1 MRVQTVVMRFTVV
14 MGVSALAWMAA
25 GCGKDEIRVYQAPQ
39 DAPPVAAANPQGK
52 TTQTPP
58 ASEVVGSAASGS
70 SSSVGSESSASER
83 PAVPWTVPAGWEEK
97 PASGMRVAS
106 YGVKR
111 PDGRSVDISV
121 VAMGGGAGGELENV
135 NRWRD
140 QIGLEPATEAD
151 LAGLRSIIPAGNRQ
165 VVMYELDGKKAVLD
179 GKYPARTL
187 AAILPAGEM
196 TVFFKIT
203 GESAL
208 VAEQKPQFL
217 AWLKSVD
224 TGGGGGESAPEA
236 SASSSAS
243 APAPASASAVSGGSE
258 RASGGGGGGADGL
271 PNWQVP
277 SSWKAAGPKPM
288 RLASFDI
295 PDAAGNGDVSI
306 SKLSGNGGGLLA
318 NVNRWRGQV
327 GLAPLEAGALAAN
340 SKTVATAGGDSGT
353 WVELVGTEKTILG
366 AIVARG
372 EVSWFFKLTAPAPV
386 AAKNRDAFEQF
397 VRSIRF

>member
-1 MRVQTVVMRFTVV
+1 M
-14 MGVSALAWMAA
+14 
-25 GCGKDEIRVYQAPQ
+25 
-39 DAPPVAAANPQGK
+39 
-52 TTQTPP
+52 
-58 ASEVVGSAASGS
+58 
-70 SSSVGSESSASER
+70 
-83 PAVPWTVPAGWEEK
+83 
-97 PASGMRVAS
+97 
-106 YGVKR
+106 
-111 PDGRSVDISV
+111 
-121 VAMGGGAGGELENV
+121 
-135 NRWRD
+135 
-140 QIGLEPATEAD
+140 
-151 LAGLRSIIPAGNRQ
+151 
-165 VVMYELDGKKAVLD
+165 
-179 GKYPARTL
+179 
-187 AAILPAGEM
+187 
-196 TVFFKIT
+196 
-203 GESAL
+203 
-208 VAEQKPQFL
+208 AEQKPQFL

-236 SASSSAS
+236 SASSSA
-243 APAPASASAVSGGSE
+243 PAVSGGSE
-258 RASGGGGGGADGL
+258 RASGGGADGL

-277 SSWKAAGPKPM
+277 AGWKAAGPKPM

-372 EVSWFFKLTAPAPV
+372 EVSWFFKLTAPAAG
-386 AAKNRDAFEQF
+386 AAQNRDAFEQF

>member
-14 MGVSALAWMAA
+14 MVVSALAWMAA
-25 GCGKDEIRVYQAPQ
+25 GCGKDEVRVYQAPQ

-52 TTQTPP
+52 TTQTPS
-58 ASEVVGSAASGS
+58 ASEVPESAASGS
-70 SSSVGSESSASER
+70 SSSARSESSASER

-111 PDGRSVDISV
+111 TDGRSVDISV

-187 AAILPAGEM
+187 AAIMPAGEM

-236 SASSSAS
+236 
-243 APAPASASAVSGGSE
+243 PAPASAPAVSGGSE
-258 RASGGGGGGADGL
+258 RASGGGADGL

-277 SSWKAAGPKPM
+277 SGWKAAGPKPM

-386 AAKNRDAFEQF
+386 AAQNRDVFEQF

>member
-1 MRVQTVVMRFTVV
+1 MRFTVATA
-14 MGVSALAWMAA
+14 VSALAWMTA
-25 GCGKDEIRVYQAPQ
+25 GCGKDEVRVYQAPQ
-39 DAPPVAAANPQGK
+39 EAPAVAAADARGGTPQD
-52 TTQTPP
+52 
-58 ASEVVGSAASGS
+58 ASVSPASGS
-70 SSSVGSESSASER
+70 ASSRSASSRSATAEAGASER

-111 PDGRSVDISV
+111 PDGRSADISV

-165 VVMYELDGKKAVLD
+165 VVMYQLDGKKAVLD

-187 AAILPAGEM
+187 AAIMPAGEM

-236 SASSSAS
+236 SASSSA
-243 APAPASASAVSGGSE
+243 PAPASPAAVSGGSE

-277 SSWKAAGPKPM
+277 SGWKAAGPKPM

-372 EVSWFFKLTAPAPV
+372 EVSWFFKLTAPSAV
-386 AAKNRDAFEQF
+386 AAQNRETFEQF

>member
-1 MRVQTVVMRFTVV
+1 MRFTVV
-14 MGVSALAWMAA
+14 TVVSALAWMAA
-25 GCGKDEIRVYQAPQ
+25 GCGKDEVRVYQAPQ
-39 DAPPVAAANPQGK
+39 DAAPVAAADARGVTPQD
-52 TTQTPP
+52 
-58 ASEVVGSAASGS
+58 ASVSPASGS
-70 SSSVGSESSASER
+70 ASSRSAAAEAGASER

-111 PDGRSVDISV
+111 PDGRSADISV

-151 LAGLRSIIPAGNRQ
+151 LAGLRSLIPAGNRQ
-165 VVMYELDGKKAVLD
+165 VVVYELDGKKAVLD
-179 GKYPARTL
+179 GKYAARTL

-203 GESAL
+203 GENAL

-224 TGGGGGESAPEA
+224 TGGGSAGSAEPAPEA
-236 SASSSAS
+236 PLAAPVSGTAPAAS
-243 APAPASASAVSGGSE
+243 AGSAGSV
-258 RASGGGGGGADGL
+258 AGGGADGL

-277 SSWKAAGPKPM
+277 SGWKAAGPKPM

-306 SKLSGNGGGLLA
+306 SKLNGDGGGLLA

-327 GLAPLEAGALAAN
+327 GLAPLETSALAAN
-340 SKTVATAGGDSGT
+340 STALTTAGGDSGT
-353 WVELVGTEKTILG
+353 WVELKGTDKTILG
-366 AIVARG
+366 AIVARDG
-372 EVSWFFKLTAPAPV
+372 VSWFFKMTAPSSV
-386 AAKNRDAFEQF
+386 AVQNREAFEKF
-397 VRSIRF
+397 VRSVRF

>member
-14 MGVSALAWMAA
+14 MVVSALAWMAA
-25 GCGKDEIRVYQAPQ
+25 GCGKDEVRVYQAPQ
-39 DAPPVAAANPQGK
+39 DAPPVAAANPQGGA
-52 TTQTPP
+52 TLTPP
-58 ASEVVGSAASGS
+58 ASEIPRSATSRAS
-70 SSSVGSESSASER
+70 SSAGPESSASER

-151 LAGLRSIIPAGNRQ
+151 LAGLRSIIPSGNRQ

-187 AAILPAGEM
+187 AAIMPAGEM

-236 SASSSAS
+236 SASSSA
-243 APAPASASAVSGGSE
+243 PAPASAPVVSGGSE
-258 RASGGGGGGADGL
+258 RASGGGADGL

-277 SSWKAAGPKPM
+277 SGWKAAGPKPM
-288 RLASFDI
+288 RLASFDF

-327 GLAPLEAGALAAN
+327 GLAPLEAAALAAN

-372 EVSWFFKLTAPAPV
+372 EVSWFFKLTAPVPV
-386 AAKNRDAFEQF
+386 AAQNRDAFEQF

>member
-1 MRVQTVVMRFTVV
+1 MRFTVV
-14 MGVSALAWMAA
+14 TVVSALAWMAA
-25 GCGKDEIRVYQAPQ
+25 GCGKDEVRVYQAPQ
-39 DAPPVAAANPQGK
+39 DAAPVAAADARGGSPQD
-52 TTQTPP
+52 
-58 ASEVVGSAASGS
+58 ASVSPASGS
-70 SSSVGSESSASER
+70 ASSRSAAAEAGASER

-111 PDGRSVDISV
+111 PDGRSADISV

-151 LAGLRSIIPAGNRQ
+151 LAGMRSLIPAGNRQ
-165 VVMYELDGKKAVLD
+165 VVVYELDGKKAVLD
-179 GKYPARTL
+179 GKYAARTL

-203 GESAL
+203 GENAL

-224 TGGGGGESAPEA
+224 TGGGSAEPAPEA
-236 SASSSAS
+236 PSAAS
-243 APAPASASAVSGGSE
+243 AAPAGSAGSSGL
-258 RASGGGGGGADGL
+258 AAGGGTDGL

-277 SSWKAAGPKPM
+277 SGWKAAGPKPM

-306 SKLSGNGGGLLA
+306 SKLNGDGGGLLA

-327 GLAPLEAGALAAN
+327 GLAPLETSALAAN
-340 SKTVATAGGDSGT
+340 STALTTAGGDSGT
-353 WVELVGTEKTILG
+353 WVELKGADKTILG
-366 AIVARG
+366 AIVARDG
-372 EVSWFFKLTAPAPV
+372 VSWFFKMTAPSSV
-386 AAKNRDAFEQF
+386 AVQNREAFEKF
-397 VRSIRF
+397 VRSVRF

>member
-1 MRVQTVVMRFTVV
+1 
-14 MGVSALAWMAA
+14 
-25 GCGKDEIRVYQAPQ
+25 
-39 DAPPVAAANPQGK
+39 
-52 TTQTPP
+52 
-58 ASEVVGSAASGS
+58 
-70 SSSVGSESSASER
+70 
-83 PAVPWTVPAGWEEK
+83 
-97 PASGMRVAS
+97 MRVAS

-111 PDGRSVDISV
+111 PDGRSADISV

-165 VVMYELDGKKAVLD
+165 VVVYELDGKKAVLD
-179 GKYPARTL
+179 GKYAARTL

-203 GESAL
+203 GENAL

-224 TGGGGGESAPEA
+224 TGGGGGESVPEA
-236 SASSSAS
+236 SSA
-243 APAPASASAVSGGSE
+243 APAAPAASTGSSGSV
-258 RASGGGGGGADGL
+258 AGGGADGL

-277 SSWKAAGPKPM
+277 SGWKAAGPKPM

-295 PDAAGNGDVSI
+295 PDAAGNGDISI
-306 SKLSGNGGGLLA
+306 SKLAGDGGGLLA

-327 GLAPLEAGALAAN
+327 GLAPLEASALSAN
-340 SKTVATAGGDSGT
+340 SKAVATAGGDNGT
-353 WVELVGTEKTILG
+353 WVELVGSEKTILG
-366 AIVARG
+366 AIVVRG
-372 EVSWFFKLTAPAPV
+372 DVSWFFKMTAPAAV
-386 AAKNRDAFEQF
+386 AARNREAFEQF

>member
-1 MRVQTVVMRFTVV
+1 MRFTVATA
-14 MGVSALAWMAA
+14 VSALAWMMA
-25 GCGKDEIRVYQAPQ
+25 GCGKDEVRVYQAPQ
-39 DAPPVAAANPQGK
+39 EAPAVAAADAQAGRPQD
-52 TTQTPP
+52 
-58 ASEVVGSAASGS
+58 ASVSPASGS
-70 SSSVGSESSASER
+70 ASSRSATAEAGASER

-111 PDGRSVDISV
+111 PDGRSADISV

-151 LAGLRSIIPAGNRQ
+151 LAGLRSLIPAGNRQ
-165 VVMYELDGKKAVLD
+165 VVVYELDGKKAVLD
-179 GKYPARTL
+179 GKYAARTL

-196 TVFFKIT
+196 TVFFKMT
-203 GESAL
+203 GENAL

-224 TGGGGGESAPEA
+224 TGGGSGGSGDGGEPAPEA
-236 SASSSAS
+236 PSAASAAPVGSTASS
-243 APAPASASAVSGGSE
+243 GSV
-258 RASGGGGGGADGL
+258 AGGGTDGL

-277 SSWKAAGPKPM
+277 SGWKAAGPKPM

-306 SKLSGNGGGLLA
+306 SKLNGDGGGLLA

-327 GLAPLEAGALAAN
+327 GLAPLEASALAAN
-340 SKTVATAGGDSGT
+340 STALTTAGGDSGT
-353 WVELVGTEKTILG
+353 WVELKGADKTILG
-366 AIVARG
+366 AIVARDG
-372 EVSWFFKLTAPAPV
+372 VSWFFKMTAPSSV
-386 AAKNRDAFEQF
+386 AVQNREAFEKF
-397 VRSIRF
+397 VRSVRF

>member
-1 MRVQTVVMRFTVV
+1 MRVQTMHMRFTVV
-14 MGVSALAWMAA
+14 TVVSALAWMAA
-25 GCGKDEIRVYQAPQ
+25 GCGKDEVRVYQAPQ
-39 DAPPVAAANPQGK
+39 DAAPVAAADARGGRPQD
-52 TTQTPP
+52 
-58 ASEVVGSAASGS
+58 ASVSPASGS
-70 SSSVGSESSASER
+70 DSSRSAAAEAGASER

-106 YGVKR
+106 YAVKR
-111 PDGRSVDISV
+111 PDGRSADISV

-140 QIGLEPATEAD
+140 QIGLEPAIEAD
-151 LAGLRSIIPAGNRQ
+151 LAGLRSLIPAGNRQ
-165 VVMYELDGKKAVLD
+165 VVVYELDGKKAVLD
-179 GKYPARTL
+179 GKYAARTL

-203 GESAL
+203 GENAL

-224 TGGGGGESAPEA
+224 TGGGTGGSAEPAPEA
-236 SASSSAS
+236 PSAASSAPVSSTAS
-243 APAPASASAVSGGSE
+243 AAPAGSAGLSGSV
-258 RASGGGGGGADGL
+258 AGGGTDGL

-277 SSWKAAGPKPM
+277 SGWKAAGPKPM

-306 SKLSGNGGGLLA
+306 SKLNGDGGGLLA

-327 GLAPLEAGALAAN
+327 GLAPLEASALAAN
-340 SKTVATAGGDSGT
+340 STALTTAGGDSGT
-353 WVELVGTEKTILG
+353 WVELKGADKTILG
-366 AIVARG
+366 AIVARDG
-372 EVSWFFKLTAPAPV
+372 VSWFFKMTAPASV
-386 AAKNRDAFEQF
+386 AVQNREAFEKF
-397 VRSIRF
+397 VRSVRF

>member
-1 MRVQTVVMRFTVV
+1 MRFTVAL
-14 MGVSALAWMAA
+14 GVSALAWMAA
-25 GCGKDEIRVYQAPQ
+25 GCGKDEVRVYQAPK
-39 DAPPVAAANPQGK
+39 DAPASVAAQAASGDSQGVGS
-52 TTQTPP
+52 T
-58 ASEVVGSAASGS
+58 AGAAGSAAASAS
-70 SSSVGSESSASER
+70 STDNAASER

-106 YGVKR
+106 YAVKR
-111 PDGRSVDISV
+111 PDGRSADISV

-135 NRWRD
+135 NRWRN
-140 QIGLEPATEAD
+140 QIGLDPVTEAD

-179 GKYPARTL
+179 DKYAARTL

-203 GESAL
+203 GENAL

-217 AWLKSVD
+217 AWIKSVD
-224 TGGGGGESAPEA
+224 TGGGESASEA
-236 SASSSAS
+236 STAPSS
-243 APAPASASAVSGGSE
+243 APAPASVAPAAASAPS
-258 RASGGGGGGADGL
+258 ASADGL
-271 PNWQVP
+271 PAWQVP
-277 SSWKAAGPKPM
+277 AGWKAAGPKPM

-306 SKLSGNGGGLLA
+306 SKLNGDGGGLLA

-327 GLAPLEAGALAAN
+327 GLPALEASALAAN
-340 SKTVATAGGDSGT
+340 SKSVPTAGGEPAT
-353 WVELVGTEKTILG
+353 WVELVGTDKTILG

-372 EVSWFFKLTAPAPV
+372 DVSWFFKLTAPSAV
-386 AAKNRDAFEQF
+386 ATRHREAFEQF
-397 VRSIRF
+397 VRSVRF

>member
-14 MGVSALAWMAA
+14 MVVSALAWMAA
-25 GCGKDEIRVYQAPQ
+25 GCGKDEVRVYQAPQ

-52 TTQTPP
+52 TTQNSP
-58 ASEVVGSAASGS
+58 ASEIPGSAASGS

-111 PDGRSVDISV
+111 TDGRSVDISV

-165 VVMYELDGKKAVLD
+165 VVMYQLDGKKAVLD

-187 AAILPAGEM
+187 AAIMPAGEM

-236 SASSSAS
+236 
-243 APAPASASAVSGGSE
+243 PAPASAPAVSGGSE
-258 RASGGGGGGADGL
+258 RASGGGADGL

-277 SSWKAAGPKPM
+277 SGWKAAGPKPM

-327 GLAPLEAGALAAN
+327 GLSPLEAGALAAN

-372 EVSWFFKLTAPAPV
+372 EVSWFFKLTAPAAV
-386 AAKNRDAFEQF
+386 AAQNRDAFEQF

>member
-14 MGVSALAWMAA
+14 MVVSALAWMAA
-25 GCGKDEIRVYQAPQ
+25 GCGKDEVRVYQAPQ

-52 TTQTPP
+52 TTQNSP
-58 ASEVVGSAASGS
+58 ASEIPGSAASGS

-135 NRWRD
+135 NGWRD

-165 VVMYELDGKKAVLD
+165 VVMYQLDGKKAVLD

-187 AAILPAGEM
+187 AAIMPAGEM

-236 SASSSAS
+236 
-243 APAPASASAVSGGSE
+243 PAPASAPAVSGGSE
-258 RASGGGGGGADGL
+258 RASGGGADGL

-277 SSWKAAGPKPM
+277 SGWKAAGPKPM

-372 EVSWFFKLTAPAPV
+372 EVSWFFKLTAPSAV
-386 AAKNRDAFEQF
+386 AAQNRDAFEQF

>member
-1 MRVQTVVMRFTVV
+1 MRFTVV
-14 MGVSALAWMAA
+14 MVVSALAWMAA
-25 GCGKDEIRVYQAPQ
+25 GCGKDEVRVYQAPQ
-39 DAPPVAAANPQGK
+39 DAPPVAAANPQGGAAL
-52 TTQTPP
+52 TPA
-58 ASEVVGSAASGS
+58 ASEIPRSAASGS
-70 SSSVGSESSASER
+70 PSSAGPESSASER

-187 AAILPAGEM
+187 AAIMPAGEM

-236 SASSSAS
+236 SASSSA
-243 APAPASASAVSGGSE
+243 PAPASAPAVSGGS
-258 RASGGGGGGADGL
+258 GGTDGL

-277 SSWKAAGPKPM
+277 SGWKAAGPKPM

-340 SKTVATAGGDSGT
+340 SKAVATAGGDSGT

-372 EVSWFFKLTAPAPV
+372 EVSWFFKLTAPSAV
-386 AAKNRDAFEQF
+386 AAQNREAFEQF

>member
-1 MRVQTVVMRFTVV
+1 MCVQTVVMRFTVV
-14 MGVSALAWMAA
+14 MVVSALAWMAA
-25 GCGKDEIRVYQAPQ
+25 GCGKDEVRVYQAPQ
-39 DAPPVAAANPQGK
+39 DAPPVAAANPQGGA
-52 TTQTPP
+52 TLTPP
-58 ASEVVGSAASGS
+58 ASEIPRSATSRAS
-70 SSSVGSESSASER
+70 SSAGPESSASER

-151 LAGLRSIIPAGNRQ
+151 LAGLRSIIPSGNRQ

-179 GKYPARTL
+179 GKYAARTL

-243 APAPASASAVSGGSE
+243 APASAPAVSGGSE
-258 RASGGGGGGADGL
+258 RASGGGADGL

-277 SSWKAAGPKPM
+277 SGWKAAGPKPM

-327 GLAPLEAGALAAN
+327 GLAPLEAGALATN
-340 SKTVATAGGDSGT
+340 SKAVATAGGDSGT

-372 EVSWFFKLTAPAPV
+372 EVSWFFKLTAPVPV
-386 AAKNRDAFEQF
+386 AAQNRDAFEQF

>member
-14 MGVSALAWMAA
+14 MVVSALAWMAA
-25 GCGKDEIRVYQAPQ
+25 GCGKDEVRVYQAPQ

-52 TTQTPP
+52 TTQNSP
-58 ASEVVGSAASGS
+58 ASEIPGSAASGS

-111 PDGRSVDISV
+111 TDGRSVDISV

-236 SASSSAS
+236 
-243 APAPASASAVSGGSE
+243 PAPASAPAVSGGSE
-258 RASGGGGGGADGL
+258 RASGGGADGL

-277 SSWKAAGPKPM
+277 SGWKAAGPKPM

-372 EVSWFFKLTAPAPV
+372 EVSWFFKLTAPAAV

>member
-1 MRVQTVVMRFTVV
+1 MRFSVATAISGLV
-14 MGVSALAWMAA
+14 WMAA
-25 GCGKDEIRVYQAPQ
+25 GCGKDEVRVYQAPQ
-39 DAPPVAAANPQGK
+39 EAPAVAAADARGGTSQD
-52 TTQTPP
+52 
-58 ASEVVGSAASGS
+58 ASPSPASGS
-70 SSSVGSESSASER
+70 ATSRSPAVGAGASER

-111 PDGRSVDISV
+111 PDGRSADISV

-151 LAGLRSIIPAGNRQ
+151 LAGLRSIIPVGNRQ
-165 VVMYELDGKKAVLD
+165 VVVYELDGKKAVLD
-179 GKYPARTL
+179 GKYAARTL

-203 GESAL
+203 GENAL

-224 TGGGGGESAPEA
+224 TGGGSAEPAPEA
-236 SASSSAS
+236 PSA
-243 APAPASASAVSGGSE
+243 APAASASGTAPVTPAGS
-258 RASGGGGGGADGL
+258 AAGGGTDGL
-271 PNWQVP
+271 PDWQVP
-277 SSWKAAGPKPM
+277 SGWKAAGPKPM

-306 SKLSGNGGGLLA
+306 SKLNGDGGGLLA

-327 GLAPLEAGALAAN
+327 GLAPLEASALAAN
-340 SKTVATAGGDSGT
+340 STALTTAGGDRGT
-353 WVELVGTEKTILG
+353 WVELKGTDKTILG
-366 AIVARG
+366 AIVARDG
-372 EVSWFFKLTAPAPV
+372 VSWFFKMTAPSSV
-386 AAKNRDAFEQF
+386 AVQNREAFGKF
-397 VRSIRF
+397 VRSVRF

>member
-14 MGVSALAWMAA
+14 MVVSALAWMAA
-25 GCGKDEIRVYQAPQ
+25 GCGKDEVRVYQAPQ

-52 TTQTPP
+52 TTQTPS
-58 ASEVVGSAASGS
+58 ASEVPESAASGS
-70 SSSVGSESSASER
+70 SSSARSESSASER

-165 VVMYELDGKKAVLD
+165 VVMYQLDGKKAVLD

-187 AAILPAGEM
+187 AAIMPAGEM

-236 SASSSAS
+236 SASSSA
-243 APAPASASAVSGGSE
+243 PAPASPAAVSGGSE
-258 RASGGGGGGADGL
+258 RASGGGGDGL

-277 SSWKAAGPKPM
+277 SGWKAAGPKPM

-372 EVSWFFKLTAPAPV
+372 EVSWFFKLTAPSAV
-386 AAKNRDAFEQF
+386 AAQNRETFEQF

>member
-1 MRVQTVVMRFTVV
+1 MRFTVV
-14 MGVSALAWMAA
+14 MVVSALAWMAA
-25 GCGKDEIRVYQAPQ
+25 GCGKDEVRVYQAPQ

-58 ASEVVGSAASGS
+58 ASEIPRSATSRAS
-70 SSSVGSESSASER
+70 SSAGPESSASER
-83 PAVPWTVPAGWEEK
+83 PAVRWTVPAGWEEK

-106 YGVKR
+106 DGVKR

-135 NRWRD
+135 NLWRD

-151 LAGLRSIIPAGNRQ
+151 LAGLRSIIPSGNRQ

-179 GKYPARTL
+179 GKYAARTL

-243 APAPASASAVSGGSE
+243 APASAPAVSGGSE
-258 RASGGGGGGADGL
+258 RASGGGGGGGADGL

-277 SSWKAAGPKPM
+277 SGWKAAGPKPM

-327 GLAPLEAGALAAN
+327 GLAPLEAGALATN
-340 SKTVATAGGDSGT
+340 SKAVATAGGDSGT

-386 AAKNRDAFEQF
+386 AAQNRDAFEQF

>member
-1 MRVQTVVMRFTVV
+1 MRFTVV
-14 MGVSALAWMAA
+14 TVVSALAWMAA
-25 GCGKDEIRVYQAPQ
+25 GCGKDEVRVYQAPQ
-39 DAPPVAAANPQGK
+39 DAAPVAAADARGVTPQD
-52 TTQTPP
+52 
-58 ASEVVGSAASGS
+58 ASVSPASGS
-70 SSSVGSESSASER
+70 ASSRSAAAEAGASER

-111 PDGRSVDISV
+111 PDGRSADISV

-151 LAGLRSIIPAGNRQ
+151 LAGLRSLIPAGNRQ
-165 VVMYELDGKKAVLD
+165 VVVYELDGKKAVLD
-179 GKYPARTL
+179 GKYAARTL

-203 GESAL
+203 GENAL

-224 TGGGGGESAPEA
+224 TGGGSAGSAEPAPEA
-236 SASSSAS
+236 PLAAPVSGTAPAAS
-243 APAPASASAVSGGSE
+243 AGSAGSV
-258 RASGGGGGGADGL
+258 AGGGADGL

-277 SSWKAAGPKPM
+277 SGWKAAGPKPM

-295 PDAAGNGDVSI
+295 PDAAGNGDISI
-306 SKLSGNGGGLLA
+306 SKLAGDGGGLLA

-327 GLAPLEAGALAAN
+327 GLAPLEASALSAN
-340 SKTVATAGGDSGT
+340 SKAVATAGGDNGT
-353 WVELVGTEKTILG
+353 WVELVGAEKTILG
-366 AIVARG
+366 AIVVRG
-372 EVSWFFKLTAPAPV
+372 DVSWFFKMTAPSAV
-386 AAKNRDAFEQF
+386 AARNREAFEQF

>member
-1 MRVQTVVMRFTVV
+1 MRFTVV
-14 MGVSALAWMAA
+14 TVVSALAWMAV

-52 TTQTPP
+52 TTQTPL
-58 ASEVVGSAASGS
+58 ASEMPGSAASGS
-70 SSSVGSESSASER
+70 SSPARSESSASER

-106 YGVKR
+106 YGVTR

-187 AAILPAGEM
+187 AAIMPAGEM

-236 SASSSAS
+236 SSS
-243 APAPASASAVSGGSE
+243 APAPASAPAVSGGSE
-258 RASGGGGGGADGL
+258 RASGGGGGGADGGGADGL

-277 SSWKAAGPKPM
+277 SGWKAAGPKPM

-340 SKTVATAGGDSGT
+340 SKAVATAGGDSGT

-372 EVSWFFKLTAPAPV
+372 EVSWFFKLTAPSAV
-386 AAKNRDAFEQF
+386 AAQNREAFEQF

>member
-1 MRVQTVVMRFTVV
+1 MRVQTVGMRFTVV
-14 MGVSALAWMAA
+14 TVVSALAWMAA
-25 GCGKDEIRVYQAPQ
+25 GCGKDEVRVYQAPQ
-39 DAPPVAAANPQGK
+39 ETPTVAAANPPGK
-52 TTQTPP
+52 TTQSPS
-58 ASEVVGSAASGS
+58 ASEVPGSAASGS
-70 SSSVGSESSASER
+70 AAAEAGASER

-111 PDGRSVDISV
+111 PDGRSADISV

-165 VVMYELDGKKAVLD
+165 VVVYELDGKKAVLD
-179 GKYPARTL
+179 GKYAARTL

-203 GESAL
+203 GENAL

-224 TGGGGGESAPEA
+224 TGGGSAGSAEPAPEA
-236 SASSSAS
+236 PSAAPVSGTAPAAS
-243 APAPASASAVSGGSE
+243 AGSAGSAGSV
-258 RASGGGGGGADGL
+258 AGGGADGL

-277 SSWKAAGPKPM
+277 SGWKAAGPKPM

-295 PDAAGNGDVSI
+295 PDAAGNGDISI
-306 SKLSGNGGGLLA
+306 SKLAGDGGGLLA

-327 GLAPLEAGALAAN
+327 GLAPLEASALSAN
-340 SKTVATAGGDSGT
+340 SKAVATAGGDNGT
-353 WVELVGTEKTILG
+353 WVELVGAEKTILG
-366 AIVARG
+366 AIVVRG
-372 EVSWFFKLTAPAPV
+372 DVSWFFKMTAPSAV
-386 AAKNRDAFEQF
+386 AARNREAFEQF

>member
-14 MGVSALAWMAA
+14 MVVSALAWMAA
-25 GCGKDEIRVYQAPQ
+25 GCGKDEVRVYQAPQ
-39 DAPPVAAANPQGK
+39 DAPPVAAANPQGGA
-52 TTQTPP
+52 TLTPP
-58 ASEVVGSAASGS
+58 ASEIPRSATSRAS
-70 SSSVGSESSASER
+70 SSAGPESSASER

-179 GKYPARTL
+179 GKYAARTL

-243 APAPASASAVSGGSE
+243 APASAPAVSGGSE
-258 RASGGGGGGADGL
+258 RASGGGADGL

-277 SSWKAAGPKPM
+277 SGWKAAGPKPM

-327 GLAPLEAGALAAN
+327 GLAPLEAGALATN
-340 SKTVATAGGDSGT
+340 SKAVATAGGDSGT

-372 EVSWFFKLTAPAPV
+372 EVSWFFKLTAPSAV
-386 AAKNRDAFEQF
+386 AAQNRETFEQF

>member
-1 MRVQTVVMRFTVV
+1 MRFTVATA
-14 MGVSALAWMAA
+14 VSALAWMMA
-25 GCGKDEIRVYQAPQ
+25 GCGKDEVRVYQAPQ
-39 DAPPVAAANPQGK
+39 EAPAVAAADAQAGRPQD
-52 TTQTPP
+52 
-58 ASEVVGSAASGS
+58 ASVSPASGS
-70 SSSVGSESSASER
+70 ASSRSATAEAGASER

-111 PDGRSVDISV
+111 PDGRSADISV

-165 VVMYELDGKKAVLD
+165 VVVYELDGKKAVLD
-179 GKYPARTL
+179 GKYAARTL

-203 GESAL
+203 GENAL

-224 TGGGGGESAPEA
+224 TGGGGGESVPEA
-236 SASSSAS
+236 SSA
-243 APAPASASAVSGGSE
+243 APAAPAASTGSSGSVAGGGS
-258 RASGGGGGGADGL
+258 DGL

-277 SSWKAAGPKPM
+277 SGWKAAGPKPM

-295 PDAAGNGDVSI
+295 PDAAGNGDISI
-306 SKLSGNGGGLLA
+306 SKLAGDGGGLLA

-327 GLAPLEAGALAAN
+327 GLAPLEASALSAN
-340 SKTVATAGGDSGT
+340 SKAVATAGGDNGT
-353 WVELVGTEKTILG
+353 WVELVGSEKTILG
-366 AIVARG
+366 AIVVRG
-372 EVSWFFKLTAPAPV
+372 DVSWFFKMTAPAAV
-386 AAKNRDAFEQF
+386 AARNREAFEQF

>member
-1 MRVQTVVMRFTVV
+1 
-14 MGVSALAWMAA
+14 
-25 GCGKDEIRVYQAPQ
+25 
-39 DAPPVAAANPQGK
+39 
-52 TTQTPP
+52 
-58 ASEVVGSAASGS
+58 
-70 SSSVGSESSASER
+70 
-83 PAVPWTVPAGWEEK
+83 
-97 PASGMRVAS
+97 MRVAS

-165 VVMYELDGKKAVLD
+165 VVMYQLDGKKAVLD

-187 AAILPAGEM
+187 AAIMPAGEM

-372 EVSWFFKLTAPAPV
+372 EVSWFFKLTAPAAV

>member
-1 MRVQTVVMRFTVV
+1 MRFTVV
-14 MGVSALAWMAA
+14 MVVSALAWMAA
-25 GCGKDEIRVYQAPQ
+25 GCGKDEVRVYQAPQ
-39 DAPPVAAANPQGK
+39 DAPPVAAANPQGGA
-52 TTQTPP
+52 TLTPP
-58 ASEVVGSAASGS
+58 APEIPRSATSRAS
-70 SSSVGSESSASER
+70 SSAGPESSASER

-151 LAGLRSIIPAGNRQ
+151 LAGLRSIIPSGNRQ

-179 GKYPARTL
+179 GKYAARTL

-243 APAPASASAVSGGSE
+243 APASAPAVSGGSE
-258 RASGGGGGGADGL
+258 RASGGGADGL

-277 SSWKAAGPKPM
+277 SGWKAAGPKPM

-295 PDAAGNGDVSI
+295 PNAAGNGDVSI

-340 SKTVATAGGDSGT
+340 SKAVATAGGDSGT

-372 EVSWFFKLTAPAPV
+372 EVSWFFKLTAPAAV
-386 AAKNRDAFEQF
+386 AAQNRDVFEQF

>member
-14 MGVSALAWMAA
+14 MVVSALAWMAA
-25 GCGKDEIRVYQAPQ
+25 GCGKDEVRVYQAPQ

-52 TTQTPP
+52 TTQNSP
-58 ASEVVGSAASGS
+58 ASEIPGSAASGS

-111 PDGRSVDISV
+111 TDGRSVDISV

-187 AAILPAGEM
+187 AAIMPAGEM

-224 TGGGGGESAPEA
+224 TGGGDGESAPEA
-236 SASSSAS
+236 
-243 APAPASASAVSGGSE
+243 PAPASAPAVSGGSE
-258 RASGGGGGGADGL
+258 RASGGGADGL

-277 SSWKAAGPKPM
+277 SGWKAAGPKPM

-372 EVSWFFKLTAPAPV
+372 EVSWFFKLTAPAAV
-386 AAKNRDAFEQF
+386 AAQNRDAFEQF

>member
-1 MRVQTVVMRFTVV
+1 MRFTVV
-14 MGVSALAWMAA
+14 TVVSALAWMAA
-25 GCGKDEIRVYQAPQ
+25 GCGKDEVRVYQAPQ
-39 DAPPVAAANPQGK
+39 DAAPVAAADARGVTPQD
-52 TTQTPP
+52 
-58 ASEVVGSAASGS
+58 ASVSPASGS
-70 SSSVGSESSASER
+70 ASSRSATAEAGASER

-111 PDGRSVDISV
+111 PDGRSADISV

-165 VVMYELDGKKAVLD
+165 VVVYELDGKKAVLD
-179 GKYPARTL
+179 GKYAARTL

-203 GESAL
+203 GENAL

-224 TGGGGGESAPEA
+224 TGGGSGGGSAGSAEPAPEA
-236 SASSSAS
+236 SSAAPAASVSGTASAAPAGSTASSGSVAG
-243 APAPASASAVSGGSE
+243 GGS
-258 RASGGGGGGADGL
+258 DGL

-277 SSWKAAGPKPM
+277 SGWKAAGPKPM

-306 SKLSGNGGGLLA
+306 SKLNGDGGGLLA

-327 GLAPLEAGALAAN
+327 GLAPLETSALAAN
-340 SKTVATAGGDSGT
+340 STALTTAGGDSGT
-353 WVELVGTEKTILG
+353 WVELKGTDKTILG
-366 AIVARG
+366 AIVARDG
-372 EVSWFFKLTAPAPV
+372 VSWFFKMTAPSSV
-386 AAKNRDAFEQF
+386 AVQNREAFEKF
-397 VRSIRF
+397 VRSVRF